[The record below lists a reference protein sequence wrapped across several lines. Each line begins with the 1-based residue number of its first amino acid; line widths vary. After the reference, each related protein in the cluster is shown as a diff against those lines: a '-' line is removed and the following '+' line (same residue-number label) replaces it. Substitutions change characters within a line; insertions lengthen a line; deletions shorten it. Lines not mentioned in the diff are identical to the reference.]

1 MTPESQST
9 PIQSVNLARLHKA
22 VRQRLQSLKR
32 AGLTHL
38 NPPIDTDWD
47 PSKLT
52 QAFAKTQELAA
63 GAAIESFTMA
73 ISDPL
78 PSTTNIPADSTTQE
92 TPTPESPE
100 KNMPSKKQIQL
111 DVVCQEVSQ
120 CTACDELAATR
131 NKTVFGVGNPN
142 AKLVFYGEAPGADED
157 RQGEPFVGRAGKKL
171 NEIIEAMGIQRKD
184 IYILNT
190 IKCRPPGNRNPSPEE
205 QVNCSGFLQRQL
217 EIIKPDYIVCLGAIA
232 ARSFLKVT
240 TSIGEL
246 RGEFHLQGNIKVLC
260 TYHPAYILRNPSKK
274 RDVWE
279 DIKYLMKDMGLKI
292 PKKYL

>member
-9 PIQSVNLARLHKA
+9 PTQSVNLARLHKA

-47 PSKLT
+47 PSKLPQT
-52 QAFAKTQELAA
+52 PTRTE
-63 GAAIESFTMA
+63 ESAVGTA
-73 ISDPL
+73 VEPVTIATPP
-78 PSTTNIPADSTTQE
+78 PSPTNIPVETT
-92 TPTPESPE
+92 TPAAPIPESPE
-100 KNMPSKKQIQL
+100 KPMPSKKQIQL
-111 DVVCQEVSQ
+111 DVVCQEVAQ

-171 NEIIEAMGIQRKD
+171 NEIIEAMGIQRQD

-205 QVNCSGFLQRQL
+205 QENCSGFLQRQL

-240 TSIGEL
+240 TPIGEL
-246 RGEFHLQGNIKVLC
+246 RGEFHSQGKIKVLC

-279 DIKYLMKDMGLKI
+279 DIKFLMKDMGLKI

>member
-9 PIQSVNLARLHKA
+9 PPQSVNLARLHKA

-38 NPPIDTDWD
+38 NPPIATNWD
-47 PSKLT
+47 PSQLPT
-52 QAFAKTQELAA
+52 SLAPA
-63 GAAIESFTMA
+63 ETLAVATPDLPTSSA
-73 ISDPL
+73 NIS
-78 PSTTNIPADSTTQE
+78 ADSTTQE
-92 TPTPESPE
+92 IITPESPE
-100 KNMPSKKQIQL
+100 KPMPSKKQLQL
-111 DVVCQEVSQ
+111 DVVCQEVAQ
-120 CTACDELAATR
+120 CTACDELADTR

-171 NEIIEAMGIQRKD
+171 NEIIEAMGIRRED

-205 QVNCSGFLQRQL
+205 QANCSGFLQRQL

-240 TSIGEL
+240 TPIGEL
-246 RGEFHLQGNIKVLC
+246 RREFHTQGKVKVLC

-279 DIKYLMKDMGLKI
+279 DIKFLMKDMGLKF

>member
-1 MTPESQST
+1 MMSESQPT
-9 PIQSVNLARLHKA
+9 PTQNVNFARLHKA

-38 NPPIDTDWD
+38 NPPVDIDWN
-47 PSKLT
+47 PSKLPNT
-52 QAFAKTQELAA
+52 LAQVEPP
-63 GAAIESFTMA
+63 AAVTTP
-73 ISDPL
+73 DP
-78 PSTTNIPADSTTQE
+78 PPPDNIPADSTTHE
-92 TPTPESPE
+92 TPTLESLE
-100 KNMPSKKQIQL
+100 NTMPSKKQIQL
-111 DVVCQEVSQ
+111 DVVCQEVAQ

-205 QVNCSGFLQRQL
+205 QANCSGFLQRQL
-217 EIIKPDYIVCLGAIA
+217 EIIKPSYIVCLGAIA

-240 TSIGEL
+240 TPIGEL
-246 RGEFHLQGNIKVLC
+246 RGQFHIQDKIKVLC

-279 DIKYLMKDMGLKI
+279 DIKFLMKDMGLKI
-292 PKKYL
+292 PTKYL

>member
-9 PIQSVNLARLHKA
+9 PTQSVNLARLHKA

-38 NPPIDTDWD
+38 NPPIDTNGD
-47 PSKLT
+47 PSKLPQT
-52 QAFAKTQELAA
+52 PTRTE
-63 GAAIESFTMA
+63 ESAVGTA
-73 ISDPL
+73 VEPVTIATPP
-78 PSTTNIPADSTTQE
+78 PSPTNIPVETT
-92 TPTPESPE
+92 TPAAPIPESPE
-100 KNMPSKKQIQL
+100 KPMPSKKQIQL
-111 DVVCQEVSQ
+111 DVVCQEVAQ

-171 NEIIEAMGIQRKD
+171 NEIIEAMGIQRQD

-205 QVNCSGFLQRQL
+205 QENCSGFLQRQL

-240 TSIGEL
+240 TPIGEL
-246 RGEFHLQGNIKVLC
+246 RGEFHTQGKIKVLC

-279 DIKYLMKDMGLKI
+279 DIKFLMKDMGLKI

>member
-9 PIQSVNLARLHKA
+9 PPQSVNLARLHKA

-38 NPPIDTDWD
+38 NPPISTDWD
-47 PSKLT
+47 PSKLPNTLT
-52 QAFAKTQELAA
+52 QTEELAVNTAVEPVTVAIPDPPLSSINLPA
-63 GAAIESFTMA
+63 G
-73 ISDPL
+73 
-78 PSTTNIPADSTTQE
+78 STIQK
-92 TPTPESPE
+92 TPPPESPE
-100 KNMPSKKQIQL
+100 KPMPSKKQIQL
-111 DVVCQEVSQ
+111 DVVCQEVAQ

-171 NEIIEAMGIQRKD
+171 NEIIEAMGIQRKV

-205 QVNCSGFLQRQL
+205 QLNCSGFLQRQL
-217 EIIKPDYIVCLGAIA
+217 EIIKPAYIVCLGAIA

-240 TSIGEL
+240 TPIGEL
-246 RGEFHLQGNIKVLC
+246 RGEFHRQGNIKVLC

-279 DIKYLMKDMGLKI
+279 DIKFLMKDMGLKI

>member
-9 PIQSVNLARLHKA
+9 PRQSVNIARLHKA

-38 NPPIDTDWD
+38 NPPIATDWD
-47 PSKLT
+47 PNKLPNT
-52 QAFAKTQELAA
+52 LAPVETPVVA
-63 GAAIESFTMA
+63 T
-73 ISDPL
+73 
-78 PSTTNIPADSTTQE
+78 PSPHPATVSADSMTQE
-92 TPTPESPE
+92 TTTPESPE
-100 KNMPSKKQIQL
+100 TPMPSKKQLQL
-111 DVVCQEVSQ
+111 DVVCQEVAQ

-171 NEIIEAMGIQRKD
+171 NEIIEAMGIRRED

-205 QVNCSGFLQRQL
+205 QANCSGFLQRQL
-217 EIIKPDYIVCLGAIA
+217 EIIKPNYIVCLGAIA
-232 ARSFLKVT
+232 ARSFLNVT
-240 TSIGEL
+240 TPIGEL
-246 RGEFHLQGNIKVLC
+246 RGEFHTQGKIKVLC

-279 DIKYLMKDMGLKI
+279 DIKFLMKDMGLKI

>member
-9 PIQSVNLARLHKA
+9 PTQSVNLARLHKA

-38 NPPIDTDWD
+38 NPPVDVDWN
-47 PSKLT
+47 PSKLANT
-52 QAFAKTQELAA
+52 LAQAEPPAA
-63 GAAIESFTMA
+63 VAT
-73 ISDPL
+73 PNPP
-78 PSTTNIPADSTTQE
+78 PSPTYIPADSTTQE

-100 KNMPSKKQIQL
+100 KPMPSKKQIQL
-111 DVVCQEVSQ
+111 DVVCQEVAQ

-205 QVNCSGFLQRQL
+205 QANCSGFLQRQL
-217 EIIKPDYIVCLGAIA
+217 EIIK
-232 ARSFLKVT
+232 S
-240 TSIGEL
+240 
-246 RGEFHLQGNIKVLC
+246 
-260 TYHPAYILRNPSKK
+260 
-274 RDVWE
+274 
-279 DIKYLMKDMGLKI
+279 
-292 PKKYL
+292 

>member
-1 MTPESQST
+1 MPESQST
-9 PIQSVNLARLHKA
+9 PSQSVNLARLHKA

-38 NPPIDTDWD
+38 NPPLDANWD
-47 PSKLT
+47 PSKPPNTRT
-52 QAFAKTQELAA
+52 QAEPAAVAAPDPPLAPA
-63 GAAIESFTMA
+63 
-73 ISDPL
+73 
-78 PSTTNIPADSTTQE
+78 NIPADSTTHE
-92 TPTPESPE
+92 TPTLESPE
-100 KNMPSKKQIQL
+100 KPMPSKKQIQL
-111 DVVCQEVSQ
+111 DVVCQEVAQ
-120 CTACDELAATR
+120 CTACEELAATR

-171 NEIIEAMGIQRKD
+171 NEIIEAMGIQRED

-190 IKCRPPGNRNPSPEE
+190 IKCRPPGNRNPSPAE
-205 QVNCSGFLQRQL
+205 QANCSGFLQRQL

-240 TSIGEL
+240 TPIGEL
-246 RGEFHLQGNIKVLC
+246 RGEFHIQGKIKVLC

-279 DIKYLMKDMGLKI
+279 DIKFLMQDMGLKI

>member
-9 PIQSVNLARLHKA
+9 PTQSVNLARLHKA

-38 NPPIDTDWD
+38 NPPVDVKWD
-47 PSKLT
+47 PSKLPNT
-52 QAFAKTQELAA
+52 LAQAETPATVA
-63 GAAIESFTMA
+63 TP
-73 ISDPL
+73 DP
-78 PSTTNIPADSTTQE
+78 PPDPTNIPANSTTQA
-92 TPTPESPE
+92 TTTPESPE
-100 KNMPSKKQIQL
+100 KPMPSKKQIQL
-111 DVVCQEVSQ
+111 DVVCQEVAQ

-205 QVNCSGFLQRQL
+205 QENCSGFLQRQL

-240 TSIGEL
+240 TPIGEL
-246 RGEFHLQGNIKVLC
+246 RGKFHTQGKIKVLC

-279 DIKYLMKDMGLKI
+279 DIKFLMKDMGLKI

>member
-9 PIQSVNLARLHKA
+9 PPQSVNIARLHKA

-38 NPPIDTDWD
+38 NPPIATDWD
-47 PSKLT
+47 PNKLPNT
-52 QAFAKTQELAA
+52 LAPVETPVVA
-63 GAAIESFTMA
+63 T
-73 ISDPL
+73 
-78 PSTTNIPADSTTQE
+78 PSPYPATVSADSMTQE
-92 TPTPESPE
+92 TTTPESPE
-100 KNMPSKKQIQL
+100 TPMPSKKQLQL
-111 DVVCQEVSQ
+111 DVVCQEVAQ

-171 NEIIEAMGIQRKD
+171 NEIIEAMGIQRED

-205 QVNCSGFLQRQL
+205 QANCSGFLQRQL

-232 ARSFLKVT
+232 ARSFLNVT
-240 TSIGEL
+240 TPIGEL
-246 RGEFHLQGNIKVLC
+246 RGEFHTQGKIKVLC

-279 DIKYLMKDMGLKI
+279 DIKFLMKDMGLKI

>member
-9 PIQSVNLARLHKA
+9 PPQSVNFARLHKA

-38 NPPIDTDWD
+38 NPPIATDWD
-47 PSKLT
+47 PSKLPNT
-52 QAFAKTQELAA
+52 LAPA
-63 GAAIESFTMA
+63 ETPAVATPI
-73 ISDPL
+73 PP
-78 PSTTNIPADSTTQE
+78 PSPANVSADSMTQE
-92 TPTPESPE
+92 TTTPESPE
-100 KNMPSKKQIQL
+100 KPMPSKKQLQL
-111 DVVCQEVSQ
+111 DVVCQEVAQ

-240 TSIGEL
+240 TPIGEL
-246 RGEFHLQGNIKVLC
+246 RGEFHTQGKIKVLC

-279 DIKYLMKDMGLKI
+279 DIKFLMKDMGLKI

>member
-1 MTPESQST
+1 MPESRST
-9 PIQSVNLARLHKA
+9 PIQNVNLARLHKA

-38 NPPIDTDWD
+38 NPPIDTNWD
-47 PSKLT
+47 PSKLPNT
-52 QAFAKTQELAA
+52 LVQTEPPAA
-63 GAAIESFTMA
+63 VATP
-73 ISDPL
+73 DPP
-78 PSTTNIPADSTTQE
+78 PSPANIPADSTIHE
-92 TPTPESPE
+92 TPTLESPE
-100 KNMPSKKQIQL
+100 KPMPSKKQIQL
-111 DVVCQEVSQ
+111 NVVCQEVAE

-171 NEIIEAMGIQRKD
+171 NEIIEAMGIQRQD

-205 QVNCSGFLQRQL
+205 QANCSGFLQRQL

-240 TSIGEL
+240 TPIGEL
-246 RGEFHLQGNIKVLC
+246 RGEFHIQGKIKVLC

-279 DIKYLMKDMGLKI
+279 DIKFLMKDMGLKI
-292 PKKYL
+292 PKQYL

>member
-1 MTPESQST
+1 M
-9 PIQSVNLARLHKA
+9 
-22 VRQRLQSLKR
+22 
-32 AGLTHL
+32 
-38 NPPIDTDWD
+38 
-47 PSKLT
+47 
-52 QAFAKTQELAA
+52 
-63 GAAIESFTMA
+63 
-73 ISDPL
+73 
-78 PSTTNIPADSTTQE
+78 TQE
-92 TPTPESPE
+92 TTTPESPE
-100 KNMPSKKQIQL
+100 TPMPSKKQLQL
-111 DVVCQEVSQ
+111 DVVCQEVAQ

-171 NEIIEAMGIQRKD
+171 NEIIEAMGIQRED

-205 QVNCSGFLQRQL
+205 QANCSSFLQRQL

-232 ARSFLKVT
+232 ARSFLNVT
-240 TSIGEL
+240 TPIGEL
-246 RGEFHLQGNIKVLC
+246 RGEFHTQGKIKVLC

-279 DIKYLMKDMGLKI
+279 DIKFLMKDMGLKI

>member
-1 MTPESQST
+1 MSESQPT
-9 PIQSVNLARLHKA
+9 PTQNVNFARLHKA

-38 NPPIDTDWD
+38 NPPVDIDWN
-47 PSKLT
+47 PSKLPNT
-52 QAFAKTQELAA
+52 LAQVEPP
-63 GAAIESFTMA
+63 AAVTTP
-73 ISDPL
+73 DP
-78 PSTTNIPADSTTQE
+78 PPPDNIAADSTTHE
-92 TPTPESPE
+92 TPTLESLE
-100 KNMPSKKQIQL
+100 NTMPSKKQIQL
-111 DVVCQEVSQ
+111 DVVCQEVAQ

-131 NKTVFGVGNPN
+131 NKNVFGVGNPN

-205 QVNCSGFLQRQL
+205 QANCSGFLQRQL
-217 EIIKPDYIVCLGAIA
+217 EIIKPSYIVCLGAIA

-240 TSIGEL
+240 TPIGEL
-246 RGEFHLQGNIKVLC
+246 RGQFHIQDKIKVLC

-279 DIKYLMKDMGLKI
+279 DIKFLMKDMGLKI
-292 PKKYL
+292 PTKYL

>member
-1 MTPESQST
+1 MMSESQPT
-9 PIQSVNLARLHKA
+9 PTQNVNFARLHKA

-38 NPPIDTDWD
+38 NPPVDIDWN
-47 PSKLT
+47 PSKLPNT
-52 QAFAKTQELAA
+52 LAQVEPP
-63 GAAIESFTMA
+63 AAVTTP
-73 ISDPL
+73 DP
-78 PSTTNIPADSTTQE
+78 PPPDNIAADSTTHE
-92 TPTPESPE
+92 TPTLESLE
-100 KNMPSKKQIQL
+100 NTMPSKKQIQL
-111 DVVCQEVSQ
+111 DVVCQEVAQ

-205 QVNCSGFLQRQL
+205 QANCSGFLQRQL
-217 EIIKPDYIVCLGAIA
+217 EIIKPSYIVCLGAIA
-232 ARSFLKVT
+232 ARSFLKIT
-240 TSIGEL
+240 TPIGEL
-246 RGEFHLQGNIKVLC
+246 RGQFHIQDKIKVLC

-279 DIKYLMKDMGLKI
+279 DIKFLMKDMGLKI